1 MSDLLTRPV
10 VPVADDEDARVTA
23 QALAPHLDGTAT
35 VFLVYVVEKAGG
47 AMDKAGVE
55 QRELA
60 AEEAFEAFE
69 AELDTAAIPA
79 DVETDIHYD
88 TDVVDGV
95 FDAATEIDATTVAFV
110 PRGGGTLLGLL
121 TGNRTERLVTENP
134 LPVVSLPAP
143 DGDEGGGTGDGE
155 AGADTEET

>member
-1 MSDLLTRPV
+1 MSDLLATPV

-23 QALAPHLDGTAT
+23 HALAPHLDGTAT

-47 AMDKAGVE
+47 AIDKAGVE

-60 AEEAFEAFE
+60 AEEAFETFE
-69 AELDTAAIPA
+69 AELDDDAVPA
-79 DVETDIHYD
+79 DVESEIHYD
-88 TDVVDGV
+88 TDVVEGI
-95 FDAATEIDATTVAFV
+95 FGAATERDASAIAFV

-121 TGNRTERLVTENP
+121 TGNRTERLVTEND

-143 DGDEGGGTGDGE
+143 APDTDAEGT
-155 AGADTEET
+155 

>member
-1 MSDLLTRPV
+1 MTDLLGAPV

-23 QALAPHLDGTAT
+23 RALAPHLDGAVT
-35 VFLVYVVEKAGG
+35 VSLVYVVEKAGG
-47 AMDKAGVE
+47 ATDKASVE

-69 AELDTAAIPA
+69 GTLDDAAVPA
-79 DVETDIHYD
+79 TIETDITYD
-88 TDVVDGV
+88 TDVVDGI
-95 FDAATEIDATTVAFV
+95 FGAAAERNATAVAFV

-121 TGNRTERLVTENP
+121 TGNRTERLVTEND

-143 DGDEGGGTGDGE
+143 E
-155 AGADTEET
+155 A